1 MIRLL
6 ALFVLLAGLTGC
18 VVAPPYGYTP
28 AIGYNT
34 PSGGA
39 GAGP

>member
-1 MIRLL
+1 MIQLF
-6 ALFVLLAGLTGC
+6 AIFVLLAGLTSC
-18 VVAPPYGYTP
+18 VVAPQYGYTP
-28 AIGYNT
+28 AIGYNA

>member
-1 MIRLL
+1 MIKLV
-6 ALFVLLAGLTGC
+6 AIFVLLAGLTSC
-18 VVAPPYGYTP
+18 VVAPQYGYTP
-28 AIGYNT
+28 AIGYNA